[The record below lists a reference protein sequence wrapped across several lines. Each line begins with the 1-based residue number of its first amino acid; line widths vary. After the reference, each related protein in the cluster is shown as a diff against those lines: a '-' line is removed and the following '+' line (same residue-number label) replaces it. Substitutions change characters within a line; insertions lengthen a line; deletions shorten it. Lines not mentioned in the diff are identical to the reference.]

1 MADPPARDDGTG
13 VTAPD
18 LPRGYEPVRVLGS
31 GGYGEVVLAKQM
43 SLNRMVAVKRIH
55 AYLLTGPD
63 DQARFRREAQVLAAL
78 DAPCI
83 VRVHDF
89 ITEGPATFL
98 VMEHV
103 PGQTLADMLD
113 AGPVPVEQALV
124 VLRDVAEALRTADR
138 SGVVHRDVKPG
149 NVFVLPDG
157 RAKLGDFGLARVMT
171 DPSVFRTTDG
181 TVAGT
186 PAYFPPES
194 GASDPDIRS
203 DAYSFGAMAF
213 EVLTGRLPFEGDDTA
228 QLLAAHL
235 TAPPPAAEEI
245 VPGFPPAAAR
255 ALEAALAKDPA
266 SRLLPWELVDRLE
279 RVPADQWPR
288 STTPVEPGRAPETVR
303 TPAEQPPPRVQAP
316 VPTLP
321 RSRRRTGRAV
331 VVGAVVAVALA
342 AAALTLLRDGA
353 DDGGDGV
360 DPLAVE
366 GVDVTVDPAD
376 GVGTCPRARFEFTAV
391 LRTTGAG
398 TARVVWTRPDGRAA
412 EPAELR
418 VEPGQRTATA
428 VLAFEVTGE
437 LPLEGSAVLEV
448 LEPTALRGT
457 SPPVSYRC

>member
-1 MADPPARDDGTG
+1 M
-13 VTAPD
+13 TATD

-89 ITEGPATFL
+89 ITEGPAAFL

-103 PGQTLADMLD
+103 PGQTLAELLD
-113 AGPVPVEQALV
+113 AGPVPVQQALV

-138 SGVVHRDVKPG
+138 NGVVHRDVKPG

-213 EVLTGRLPFEGDDTA
+213 EVLTGRLPFEGEDTA

-235 TAPPPAAEEI
+235 TAPPPAADEL

-255 ALEAALAKDPA
+255 ALEAALAKEPA
-266 SRLLPWELVDRLE
+266 ARLLPWELVDRLE
-279 RVPADQWPR
+279 RVPAEQWPGATAAAR
-288 STTPVEPGRAPETVR
+288 TGAAPETVR
-303 TPAEQPPPRVQAP
+303 TSPPPMASP
-316 VPTLP
+316 AVPALP
-321 RSRRRTGRAV
+321 RRRSRTRRALLG
-331 VVGAVVAVALA
+331 VVAF
-342 AAALTLLRDGA
+342 AALTAAAVVGSSVLRDEQGDA
-353 DDGGDGV
+353 DEV
-360 DPLAVE
+360 APLAVQ
-366 GVDVTVDPAD
+366 GVQVSVDPAD
-376 GVGTCPRARFEFTAV
+376 GVGSCPRARYEFTAS
-391 LRTTGAG
+391 LQTAGAG
-398 TARVVWTRPDGRAA
+398 TARVVWTRPDGRTT
-412 EPAELR
+412 EPAELE
-418 VEPGQRTATA
+418 VQPGQTTATA

-437 LPLEGSAVLEV
+437 LPLEGAAVLQV
-448 LEPTALRGT
+448 LEPTALTAT
-457 SPPVSYRC
+457 SPPVTYRC